1 MLMICFLFTFVST
14 IIYSMHISLAYM
26 YILLFFVLNQEN
38 RLIVIH
44 ICQRSQKMK
53 CYINTPRIIQIGKQL
68 YFPSILAR
76 LIFFFFLKNIYK
88 VQFTAFLPF
97 IRDWFLSTKIQ
108 QATQWTVAFLYL
120 LRRQIKLFFLS
131 CQQLFRFLF
140 LEVLWL
146 LSLS

>member
-1 MLMICFLFTFVST
+1 MLMIYFLFTFVSP

-26 YILLFFVLNQEN
+26 YILLFFVVLNQEN
-38 RLIVIH
+38 RLIVIQ
-44 ICQRSQKMK
+44 ICQHSQKMK
-53 CYINTPRIIQIGKQL
+53 CYINTPCIIQIGKQL
-68 YFPSILAR
+68 YFPSILAG
-76 LIFFFFLKNIYK
+76 LIFFFLKNIYK
-88 VQFTAFLPF
+88 VQFIALLPF

-108 QATQWTVAFLYL
+108 QATQWTLAFLYL